1 MSIKSFA
8 DVMYEASIEGFMSKI
23 GSCQT
28 TDGLKELEGY
38 YKKRSKE
45 AELKDSDDISIRDAL
60 EGKKIELSSID
71 DEKEEDF

>member
-1 MSIKSFA
+1 MKTFEEI
-8 DVMYEASIEGFMSKI
+8 MYEAAIEGFMAKI

-60 EGKKIELSSID
+60 EGKKVELSSID

>member
-1 MSIKSFA
+1 MIKSFQEI
-8 DVMYEASIEGFMSKI
+8 VYEASIEGFMSKI

-28 TDGLKELEGY
+28 LDGLKELDSY

-60 EGKKIELSSID
+60 AGKRTELEDMD
-71 DEKEEDF
+71 DEEAEDF